1 MKNRILAFAAFC
13 AFIAVA
19 TGALGAHALKDHLSS
34 ESLKSFE
41 TASRYL
47 MYHALYLLFLS
58 LILNDTNRE
67 KIKILLYLT
76 GIGIILFSGSIFL
89 LSTINITKMEVLKA
103 LGPITPLG
111 GVLLIA
117 NWGLLFYYALRL
129 KMFKE

>member
-1 MKNRILAFAAFC
+1 MKNRILALAAFC
-13 AFIAVA
+13 AFIAVT

-58 LILNDTNRE
+58 VMLNDVNRK
-67 KIKILLYLT
+67 KIKKLLYLT
-76 GIGIILFSGSIFL
+76 GIGIVLFSGSIFL
-89 LSTINITKMEVLKA
+89 LSTINITKMEVFKV